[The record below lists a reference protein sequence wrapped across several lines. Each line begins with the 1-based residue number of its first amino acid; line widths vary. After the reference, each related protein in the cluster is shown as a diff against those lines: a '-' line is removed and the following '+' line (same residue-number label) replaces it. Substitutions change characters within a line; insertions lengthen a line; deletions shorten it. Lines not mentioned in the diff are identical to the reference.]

1 MNTASLRWHLL
12 EDAEAV
18 AREASRRILNTA
30 ALAIASRG
38 RFRIVLAGGR
48 TPEQAYRLLAAADS
62 DWARWEVYYGD
73 ERCLPENSPERNSAM
88 AAQAW
93 LDHVPIPF
101 DQVHPIPAQLGPVE
115 GARGYATHVAAA
127 LPFDLV
133 LLGLGEDGHT
143 ASLFPG
149 QPHPGN
155 DLVQAVFTAP
165 KPPPER
171 VSLSVQALSNTH
183 ELLVLVTGAGK
194 RTAVAAW
201 RRGAQLP
208 IGQLHP
214 AAGIDVLID
223 RLAHN

>member
-18 AREASRRILNTA
+18 AREASRRILNAA
-30 ALAIASRG
+30 ALAIAERG
-38 RFRIVLAGGR
+38 CFRIVLAGGR

-62 DWARWEVYYGD
+62 DWARWEIYYGD
-73 ERCLPENSPERNSAM
+73 ERCLPENSPERNSLM
-88 AAQAW
+88 VSRVW
-93 LDHVPIPF
+93 LDHVPIPA

-115 GARGYATHVAAA
+115 AARRYAAQVAAA

-143 ASLFPG
+143 ASLFPD

-155 DLVQAVFTAP
+155 DLVQAVFAAP

-171 VSLSVQALSNTH
+171 VSLSVHALSNTH

-194 RTAVAAW
+194 RAAVAAW
-201 RRGAQLP
+201 RRGARLP

-214 AAGIDVLID
+214 VAGIDVLID
-223 RLAHN
+223 RLAHD